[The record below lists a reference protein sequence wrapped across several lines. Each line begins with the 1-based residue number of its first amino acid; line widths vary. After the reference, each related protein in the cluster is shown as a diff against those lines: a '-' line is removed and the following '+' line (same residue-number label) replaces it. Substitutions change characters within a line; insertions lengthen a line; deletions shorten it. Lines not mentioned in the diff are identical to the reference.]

1 MLIFGYQ
8 TKMKNRHLM
17 NFLTGSRNLKKIS
30 LIFFICVWIGIAL
43 SPAFSGVPQR
53 KVLVI
58 KVSGPISPVSS
69 EFIGK
74 GIREASAMNAEALV
88 IELDTPGGL
97 DTSMRSIVK
106 DIISSTVPV
115 IVYVYPSGARDASA
129 GVFITFAAH
138 VAAMAP
144 GTNIGA
150 AHPVS
155 VGEKMDKTMAEKV
168 TNDAAAYIRSLAERS
183 GRNAQWAEDA
193 VRKSVSITETEA
205 LKEHVIDIVSKDL
218 NSLLRDVDGRKV
230 TTVMGE
236 RTLRTSNAAVLTE
249 EMGFR
254 YRILNFISD
263 PSVAYMLMLLG
274 FYGLFFELTN
284 PGAVFP
290 GVAGAICLILAF
302 YSFQTLPVNY
312 AGLLLIILGLV
323 LFVLEVKVLSHGVLT
338 IGGIVSMVIGSLM
351 LFESSEPVFKLSLY
365 LILPIVIFTALFFTA
380 TFRLAYK
387 AYRRRPVTGGEGLVG
402 QEGRASSDITR
413 DGGTVKV
420 RGEIWSAY
428 SDEIIKKG
436 EAVSV
441 VSTSGLKIRV
451 KKKEVQL

>member
-1 MLIFGYQ
+1 
-8 TKMKNRHLM
+8 MKKLHLM
-17 NFLTGSRNLKKIS
+17 NFLSGPHS
-30 LIFFICVWIGIAL
+30 LRMTTHVLFLSIWIVVL
-43 SPAFSGVPQR
+43 SFPVFPAAPQK
-53 KVLVI
+53 KVLAI

-74 GIREASAMNAEALV
+74 SIRAAADMNAEALI

-106 DIISSTVPV
+106 DMISSAVPV

-129 GVFITFAAH
+129 GVFITYAAH

-155 VGEKMDKTMAEKV
+155 VGEKMDKTMSEKV

-193 VRKSVSITETEA
+193 VRKSVSITESEA
-205 LKEHVIDIVSKDL
+205 LKEHVIDFVSKDV
-218 NSLLRDVDGRKV
+218 NSLLKDVDGRKV
-230 TTVMGE
+230 MTVMGE
-236 RTLRTSNAAVLTE
+236 KTLRTANVAVVTE
-249 EMGFR
+249 EMGVR
-254 YRILNFISD
+254 YKILNFISD

-284 PGAVFP
+284 PGAIFP

-312 AGLLLIILGLV
+312 AGLLLIVLGLI

-338 IGGIVSMVIGSLM
+338 IGGIISMVMGSLM
-351 LFESSEPVFKLSLY
+351 LFESPEPMFKLSLY
-365 LILPIVIFTALFFTA
+365 LILPVVIFTAVFFTA
-380 TFRLAYK
+380 TFGLAYK
-387 AYRRRPVTGGEGLVG
+387 AYRRRPVTGSEGLVG
-402 QEGRASSDITR
+402 QEGRAASDITR
-413 DGGTVKV
+413 EGGTVKV
-420 RGEIWSAY
+420 SGEIWSAH
-428 SDEIIKKG
+428 SDETIKKG

-441 VSTSGLKIRV
+441 ISVSGLTIKV
-451 KKKEVQL
+451 TKKEVQL

>member
-1 MLIFGYQ
+1 
-8 TKMKNRHLM
+8 MKKRHLM
-17 NFLTGSRNLKKIS
+17 NDLAGSCSLKKIAHVFFLFVWTVIFS
-30 LIFFICVWIGIAL
+30 LPAL
-43 SPAFSGVPQR
+43 SAGQQG
-53 KVLVI
+53 KVLAI

-74 GIREASAMNAEALV
+74 GIRKAGEMSAEALV

-106 DIISSTVPV
+106 DIISSSVPV

-155 VGEKMDKTMAEKV
+155 VGEKMDKTMSEKV

-218 NSLLRDVDGRKV
+218 NSLLKDVDGRKV
-230 TTVMGE
+230 MTVMGE
-236 RTLRTSNAAVLTE
+236 KTLRTANVAVVTE
-249 EMGFR
+249 EMGVR
-254 YRILNFISD
+254 YKILNFISD

-323 LFVLEVKVLSHGVLT
+323 LFVLEIKVLSHGVLT

-351 LFESSEPVFKLSLY
+351 LFESSEPMFKLSLY
-365 LILPIVIFTALFFTA
+365 IILPVVIFTAMFFTA
-380 TFRLAYK
+380 TFSLAYK
-387 AYRRRPVTGGEGLVG
+387 AYRRRPVTGSEGLVG
-402 QEGRASSDITR
+402 QEGRAVSDITA

-428 SDEIIKKG
+428 SDETIKKG
-436 EAVSV
+436 ETVSV
-441 VSTSGLKIRV
+441 VSVSGLTIKV